1 MEAAAA
7 TIVAPPAQGAVADP
21 SPTPAS
27 WPTFESRLVARE
39 LVADRT
45 MAFTFEKPAGW
56 DYRAGQFI
64 DITLLDPPE
73 TDAEGNTRGV
83 SISSAPSE
91 GVITI
96 TTRLRD
102 TAFKRVLQGMPLGTT
117 VKIEGPFG
125 DLRLHHADRPAV
137 VLTGGIGITPFRSIL
152 VHATRTGGLPY
163 RVFVFYGNRR
173 PEDAAYLEELGELA
187 KREPNLVFV
196 PTMSDLSLSER
207 PWDGERGRID
217 AAMVRRHLEAEA
229 AAIYYLTG
237 PPAMVAGLRSMLLTA
252 GVDEDD
258 IRTEEFTGY

>member
-1 MEAAAA
+1 MDVA
-7 TIVAPPAQGAVADP
+7 TGPVTAGPVTTTAG
-21 SPTPAS
+21 
-27 WPTFESRLVARE
+27 WPTFESALLQRE

-45 MAFTFEKPAGW
+45 MAFTFAKPTGW
-56 DYRAGQFI
+56 DYRAGQFV
-64 DITLLDPPE
+64 DITLLDPAE
-73 TDAEGNTRGV
+73 TDAEGDTRGF

-91 GVITI
+91 GVIRI

-102 TAFKRVLQGMPLGTT
+102 TAFKRVLQSMALGTA

-152 VHATRTGGLPY
+152 VQSIREGGLPY
-163 RVFVFYGNRR
+163 PVIVFYANRR
-173 PEDAAYLEELGELA
+173 PEDAAYLDELA
-187 KREPNLVFV
+187 NLATQDANLTFV
-196 PTMSDLSLSER
+196 PTMSDASRSGR

-217 AAMVRRHLEAEA
+217 GPMLARHVGQPAG
-229 AAIYYLTG
+229 AIYYLTG
-237 PPAMVAGLRSMLLTA
+237 PPAMVQGLRSMLVTS